1 MGGFFN
7 EREYSG
13 ADRLVSLVPLMIS
26 GALNT
31 HEEEED
37 GVSNLIKQQM
47 TTLIIERPL
56 VG

>member
-7 EREYSG
+7 EREYFG

-37 GVSNLIKQQM
+37 GVSDLIK
-47 TTLIIERPL
+47 
-56 VG
+56 